1 MMADTRIAMMGQPVN
16 IMLPSEA
23 LSNAYNLKKS
33 QMQSDAMAGEMR
45 DNALMDQAYRAS
57 GGDLSKMQADPRM
70 GFGGGMKIAG
80 MQADMATAAA
90 QADKAKAQADKER
103 LRAGMDKLELGGQ
116 IFSGATAENW
126 PDVRS
131 QFHELT
137 GIDVGEQY
145 DPAKVKQLQMQGMK
159 QKDLLANEWKRLGY
173 ELDVDRFG
181 EQRRHNQ
188 TAEGISYMNAQNR
201 GEGGDGGKPQNKI
214 WDATRGVFVDPNTGT
229 FSAPTGMD
237 GGQLP
242 TKVSATDKK
251 LVQSIAQSAKDAED
265 SNALIL
271 QAEALLPKA
280 TGSMLGK
287 ARDVTMG
294 AAGYSTD
301 ASEAATQLKI
311 IGGGLVSKVPKMS
324 GPQSDAD
331 VRLYREMAGQVAD
344 ESQPVGN
351 RMAALKTL
359 KEINQRQIDY
369 KKTAFEL
376 RPELQDSGLGG
387 GNEPQKPSYWDRMSP
402 EHQKAWLEDQ
412 N

>member
-1 MMADTRIAMMGQPVN
+1 MAIQPFAMQGQTAN
-16 IMLPSEA
+16 YMLPSEA

-45 DNALMDQAYRAS
+45 DNALMDQAYRAA
-57 GGDLSKMQADPRM
+57 GGDLRKMDRSGL
-70 GFGGGMKIAG
+70 GFSGGMKIAG
-80 MQADMATAAA
+80 MEADMATAAA
-90 QADKAKAQADKER
+90 QADKAKAQADKDR
-103 LRAGMDKLELGGQ
+103 ISAGIEKLNFVSQALQGSSAETWNQ
-116 IFSGATAENW
+116 DRQEIFDATGT
-126 PDVRS
+126 D
-131 QFHELT
+131 L
-137 GIDVGEQY
+137 GEQY
-145 DPAKVKQLQMQGMK
+145 DPAKIQSYIAKGITL
-159 QKDLLANEWKRLGY
+159 KDQLANQWKQLGY

>member
-1 MMADTRIAMMGQPVN
+1 MADTRIAMMGQPVN
-16 IMLPSEA
+16 VMLPSEA

-57 GGDLSKMQADPRM
+57 GGDLSKMQSDPRM
-70 GFGGGMKIAG
+70 GFSGGMKVAG
-80 MQADMATAAA
+80 MRADIAKANKAERQGEIDYQIKAAEYGGSLAAA
-90 QADKAKAQADKER
+90 ANDQNSWNAVVAHAKESMPPEMFANFPKEFSPQARDQVVAGSMSAKDRYAMQRDEMRYAQQDQRDQAR
-103 LRAGMDKLELGGQ
+103 FYQ
-116 IFSGATAENW
+116 
-126 PDVRS
+126 
-131 QFHELT
+131 
-137 GIDVGEQY
+137 
-145 DPAKVKQLQMQGMK
+145 QMSMQNASFAN
-159 QKDLLANEWKRLGY
+159 QANLLDRRLGADNS
-173 ELDVDRFG
+173 EKVPKIV
-181 EQRRHNQ
+181 
-188 TAEGISYMNAQNR
+188 TIEGQSF
-201 GEGGDGGKPQNKI
+201 E
-214 WDATRGVFVDPNTGT
+214 
-229 FSAPTGMD
+229 
-237 GGQLP
+237 QLP
-242 TKVSATDKK
+242 DGSYRKPMVGGAPVSTKVSAADKK
-251 LVQSIAQSAKDAED
+251 LLQSMDQSSRDAED

-280 TGSMLGK
+280 TGSMAGK
-287 ARDVTMG
+287 ARDVVLG
-294 AAGYSTD
+294 AGGYSTD

-344 ESQPVGN
+344 ESQPIGN

-369 KKTAFEL
+369 KKTALDL
-376 RPELQDSGLGG
+376 RPELHDSGLGG